1 MDTIDSV
8 VRQYV
13 GNKNSVEEIINETDA
28 TREQI
33 TTAVRRLTRSEFLR
47 EQTPPAPRVTTN
59 AFDSGWRY
67 PIAASC
73 AEVIGSDSMN

>member
-33 TTAVRRLTRSEFLR
+33 KTAVRRLTRSEF
-47 EQTPPAPRVTTN
+47 
-59 AFDSGWRY
+59 
-67 PIAASC
+67 
-73 AEVIGSDSMN
+73 